1 MSEIDDLLANLT
13 IKEKTP
19 EKSKLKPIILNIA
32 NLREERQNINYL
44 LASESIKARDLTKN
58 INLKAFERVM
68 TYSNKSKD
76 EILDQCAN
84 DQDYCM
90 LLSMTIAINASR
102 QGTSDEALQINICN
116 STSSKCGI
124 TLSNLTTTDFRP
136 TKTGKIITKKEQK
149 EKKILKSDCLK
160 SFDAKISGKINGWV
174 FAKITLIS
182 GGHQYNVFEEAHT
195 FCDWVV
201 KFGKKSEIYIILWD
215 TDLTLKFIN
224 ELQEKYKNID
234 NIIIGNHVKIQQYFI
249 DNYS

>member
-19 EKSKLKPIILNIA
+19 EKSKLKPIIIENFA
-32 NLREERQNINYL
+32 NLREERQKFNNL

-58 INLKAFERVM
+58 INIKAFERVVSL
-68 TYSNKSKD
+68 SNKSKD
-76 EILDQCAN
+76 DILDKCAN

-90 LLSMTIAINASR
+90 LLSMIIAINASR

-174 FAKITLIS
+174 FAKVVFGS
-182 GGHQYNVFEEAHT
+182 GGHQDNVFEEAHT

-201 KFGKKSEIYIILWD
+201 KFGKKTEIYIILCD
-215 TDLTLKFIN
+215 TDLTLKFN